1 LKGAFF
7 GESMFHYV
15 DDASKA
21 ALAALVERLQSRGF
35 TLLDTQWV
43 TDHLLQFGATELPRR
58 RYLRLLDEALKV
70 DATFV

>member
-1 LKGAFF
+1 
-7 GESMFHYV
+7 V
-15 DDASKA
+15 
-21 ALAALVERLQSRGF
+21 
-35 TLLDTQWV
+35 LLDTQWV

>member
-1 LKGAFF
+1 
-7 GESMFHYV
+7 MFHYV